1 MDRNAIGRE
10 SKPAIN
16 EVERCLA
23 PDVVRIRYDIG
34 EDWSGQ
40 WAIFFRVVL
49 TDEAA
54 RRHGE
59 TRLLANL
66 ARGRVGHRFADI
78 HGAARQSPLAAV
90 RALLQQKTT
99 TAIEDDGGDA
109 GPDPEGALV
118 VTLEGDHRDTVPD
131 AAGVCKIR
139 RR

>member
-1 MDRNAIGRE
+1 M
-10 SKPAIN
+10 
-16 EVERCLA
+16 
-23 PDVVRIRYDIG
+23 PDVAVRVTHDLQLGIRIHAD
-34 EDWSGQ
+34 Q
-40 WAIFFRVVL
+40 PP
-49 TDEAA
+49 

-66 ARGRVGHRFADI
+66 ARDRIGHRLADLD
-78 HGAARQSPLAAV
+78 GAARQSPLAAV
-90 RALLQQKTT
+90 RTLLQQETT